1 MNKQEPKYNLIYV
14 PAESY
19 MLSTTDDN
27 TVRSF
32 IKLKK
37 PIKVLMLE
45 DMGDKLKVLHDNDT
59 WLIEKKHLR
68 GIYDQI

>member
-1 MNKQEPKYNLIYV
+1 MKKKGKYDLVYV

-19 MLSTTDDN
+19 MLATADDD

-37 PIKVLMLE
+37 
-45 DMGDKLKVLHDNDT
+45 
-59 WLIEKKHLR
+59 HLR
-68 GIYDQI
+68 GIYDQT

>member
-1 MNKQEPKYNLIYV
+1 MKKKRKYDLVYV

-19 MLSTTDDN
+19 MLSVVEDN
-27 TVRSF
+27 TVKNF

-37 PIKVLMLE
+37 PINVILLE
-45 DMGDKLKVLHDNDT
+45 DMGDKLRVLHDNNT

-68 GIYDQI
+68 GIYDQT

>member
-1 MNKQEPKYNLIYV
+1 MKKKRKYDLVYV

-19 MLSTTDDN
+19 MLSVVEDN
-27 TVRSF
+27 TVRNY

-37 PIKVLMLE
+37 PINVILLE
-45 DMGDKLKVLHDNDT
+45 DLGDKLRVLHDNNT

-68 GIYDQI
+68 GIYDQT

>member
-1 MNKQEPKYNLIYV
+1 
-14 PAESY
+14 
-19 MLSTTDDN
+19 MLSTADDN

-45 DMGDKLKVLHDNDT
+45 DLGDKLKVLHDNDT
-59 WLIEKKHLR
+59 WLVEKKHLR
-68 GIYDQI
+68 GIYDQT

>member
-1 MNKQEPKYNLIYV
+1 MDKKRKYDLVYV

-19 MLSTTDDN
+19 MISFAEDN
-27 TVRSF
+27 TVSNF

-45 DMGDKLKVLHDNDT
+45 DLGDKLKVLHDNNI

-68 GIYDQI
+68 GIYDQT

>member
-1 MNKQEPKYNLIYV
+1 LKKQKLKYNLVYV

-19 MLSTTDDN
+19 MLSTADDN

-45 DMGDKLKVLHDNDT
+45 DLGDKLKVLHDNDT
-59 WLIEKKHLR
+59 WLVEKKHLR
-68 GIYDQI
+68 GIYDQT

>member
-1 MNKQEPKYNLIYV
+1 MRKKNNYDLIYV

-19 MLSTTDDN
+19 MLATAEDD

-37 PIKVLMLE
+37 PIKVIMLE
-45 DMGDKLKVLHDNDT
+45 DLGDKLKVLHDNNT
-59 WLIEKKHLR
+59 WLVEKKHLR
-68 GIYDQI
+68 GIYDKV

>member
-1 MNKQEPKYNLIYV
+1 MKKKGKYDLVYV

-19 MLSTTDDN
+19 MLATADDD

-37 PIKVLMLE
+37 PVKVIMLE
-45 DMGDKLKVLHDNDT
+45 DLGDKLKVLHDNDT

-68 GIYDQI
+68 GIYDQT